1 MANRRKKNAPFHV
14 PIPSPQ
20 LGVRPVVYSAASPWN
35 TITNSSSQ
43 AHRQRTQ
50 LSYHSSD
57 VSDFSGRFTDNVFS
71 RRSPEFAN
79 HLKYQPRSEP
89 QRILR
94 SGSANS
100 LQLLEQIVNRQDLIR
115 KKMRGAIT
123 EWKIVA
129 KDIPKPGK
137 KISVND
143 QMKRIRG
150 LCHDIDQHLRGWKDE
165 IYRLTGRRVTMSS
178 HNSSMDDND
187 LKETSSKQTTVSQ
200 NQGNELKNLE
210 KCLQDVKK
218 ENSKSKEK
226 IAALEG
232 DLRKVIQ
239 EKEELLTRLSQISGS
254 RLTDGNVQFTDL
266 NTQNRPTKIAEN
278 FRELYNDEWMEA
290 LEVLPNDSPDA
301 EKKSIS
307 TLLYIVQSSFE
318 YCSNESKKMNDRLV
332 SAVYGDGLQSS
343 ELNDESKRLILQL
356 QKSTADVMASGIA
369 QKFCSVLDIDENFE
383 HPLPASVKEFA
394 EGCVKVTWC
403 MAVQSP
409 PMHIVCNGSPGSEL
423 DRNLFSEYTQQGEK
437 LDFIVW
443 PAVLI
448 ENGGALLSK
457 GVAQPLK
464 KAS

>member
-35 TITNSSSQ
+35 TITNSSQ
-43 AHRQRTQ
+43 PHRQRTQ

-57 VSDFSGRFTDNVFS
+57 VSDFSGRFSDNVFS

-79 HLKYQPRSEP
+79 HLKYQPLSEP

-100 LQLLEQIVNRQDLIR
+100 LHLLEQIVNRQDLIR

-150 LCHDIDQHLRGWKDE
+150 LCHDIDQQLRGWKDE

-178 HNSSMDDND
+178 YTSSMDDSD
-187 LKETSSKQTTVSQ
+187 LKENVSKQTTVTQ

-232 DLRKVIQ
+232 DLRKEIQ

-290 LEVLPNDSPDA
+290 MEVLSNDSPDA

-332 SAVYGDGLQSS
+332 SAVYGDGIQSS

-394 EGCVKVTWC
+394 EGCAKVTWC

-409 PMHIVCNGSPGSEL
+409 PMHIFCNGSPGSEL

-464 KAS
+464 KAF